1 MERERRKKR
10 RGEFDSLQKLCREQ
24 HQRIIHLESI
34 NDFLTTFANSFPQQ
48 FKWSGWNGAGG
59 MGGWNGAGGGMGW
72 NGGAGSATPQRK
84 VEEEDDV
91 KNSLYT

>member
-1 MERERRKKR
+1 LERERRKKR

-59 MGGWNGAGGGMGW
+59 AMGW
-72 NGGAGSATPQRK
+72 NGGAGSDPQRK